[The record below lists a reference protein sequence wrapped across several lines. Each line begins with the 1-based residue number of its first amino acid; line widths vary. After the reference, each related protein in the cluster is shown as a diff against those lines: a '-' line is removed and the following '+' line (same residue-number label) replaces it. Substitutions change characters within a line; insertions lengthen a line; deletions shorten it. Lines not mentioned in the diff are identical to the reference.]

1 MTIDNPTPSN
11 SKNNPKHSPRLVVH
25 QETGS
30 YLGSLWQVLAA
41 LCFTIMGIL
50 VKIATQKFHMH
61 EYELVFWRVIF
72 AVVVLGVQA
81 LLLGQSFKTAYPV
94 AHFWRSLAGTV
105 SLLMFFYGIAHLPLA
120 TAITFSYTSSI
131 FLAVLSVVILK
142 QLPSRLTWIAL
153 VLGFVGI
160 MMLLRPTIVSVGV
173 VPSLIGLCSGLVAG
187 YAYLQV
193 RELSLLGEPT
203 WRIVFYFSALASI
216 GAGLATTFFKGWTA
230 VSLEA
235 LPYLLGIGLSAVAGQ
250 MAMTHAY
257 KVGRKFMVASLSYL
271 VVVLSAIYGA
281 YVLGEMLGI
290 WAILGIVLIV
300 ASGVLAGKK

>member
-1 MTIDNPTPSN
+1 MTT
-11 SKNNPKHSPRLVVH
+11 NNFNTKQKHARLVAH
-25 QETGS
+25 NETGS

-41 LCFTIMGIL
+41 ICFTIMGIL
-50 VKIATQKFHMH
+50 VKTSAQKFAMH
-61 EYELVFWRVIF
+61 EYELVFWRVIL
-72 AVVVLGVQA
+72 AVLVLGVQA
-81 LLLGQSFKTAYPV
+81 ILLGQSFKTAYPG

-142 QLPSRLTWIAL
+142 QLPSRLTWFAL
-153 VLGFVGI
+153 VVGFVGI
-160 MMLLRPTIVSVGV
+160 VMLLRPTILSVGV
-173 VPSLIGLCSGLVAG
+173 MPSLIGLSSGLIAG

-216 GAGLATTFFKGWTA
+216 GAGLATTFFKGWTSVSMEA
-230 VSLEA
+230 V
-235 LPYLLGIGLSAVAGQ
+235 PYLLGIGLSAVAGQ
-250 MAMTHAY
+250 VAMTHAY
-257 KVGRKFMVASLSYL
+257 KVGRKFMVAALSYL

-281 YVLGEMLGI
+281 YVFGETLSTV
-290 WAILGIVLIV
+290 AILGIVLIV